1 MNETVSREDFMAV
14 QKQTLHRV
22 SLVLSLI
29 AVVLGVVAVV
39 VAMRPAEPQVAPQED
54 DSYERVVRE
63 VWEIVQ
69 PVYADFDVALSED
82 EQEPKTLRDALEP
95 LVRISRALGGGS

>member
-1 MNETVSREDFMAV
+1 MTV
-14 QKQTLHRV
+14 QKQTLNRV

-29 AVVLGVVAVV
+29 AVMLAVVAVV
-39 VAMRPAEPQVAPQED
+39 VAARPAAPPQD

-63 VWEIVQ
+63 VWEIMQ
-69 PVYADFDVALSED
+69 PVYADFDVALTQQ

-95 LVRISRALGGGS
+95 LMRVS

>member
-1 MNETVSREDFMAV
+1 MTV

-39 VAMRPAEPQVAPQED
+39 VAMRPAAPQQD

-63 VWEIVQ
+63 VWEIMQ

-95 LVRISRALGGGS
+95 LVRISRALRGGS

>member
-1 MNETVSREDFMAV
+1 MAV
-14 QKQTLHRV
+14 QKQTLNRV

-39 VAMRPAEPQVAPQED
+39 VASRPAVPPQD

-63 VWEIVQ
+63 VWEIMQ
-69 PVYADFDVALSED
+69 PVYADFDVALTQE
-82 EQEPKTLRDALEP
+82 EQEPQTLRDAP
-95 LVRISRALGGGS
+95 GPMVRISRALTGGL

>member
-1 MNETVSREDFMAV
+1 LVNS
-14 QKQTLHRV
+14 KNTLNRV

-39 VAMRPAEPQVAPQED
+39 VAARPAAPQQD

-63 VWEIVQ
+63 VWEIMQ
-69 PVYADFDVALSED
+69 PVYADFDVAMSEE
-82 EQEPKTLRDALEP
+82 EQEPTTLRDALGP
-95 LVRISRALGGGS
+95 MVRISQALTGGM